1 MRENKAL
8 GIILPGGDNEQM
20 GVLIEKRTVGSI
32 PFGGRYRMIDF
43 ILSGMVHAG
52 IWDVGVITRNKYE
65 SLMDHLGNGS
75 DWDLARKNGGLTLL
89 PPFLHQSGSGA
100 FRGEIESLATYQGYI
115 RKCEAAYV
123 VLANADIVTSFDLD
137 AVIERHAQSGA
148 DLTIVANTVRSR
160 EDLGERALV
169 LTADGDDHITDIAI
183 SPKWQGPCLRSL
195 GVVVIEKNLLLRQI
209 EDLYSHSRFSLIQD
223 LIQGRCGDLDM
234 RVYRLDGY
242 CARVQNI
249 VSYYKANMDLLN
261 REVREELFRQYGPVL
276 TRVRDEPPVKYGLE
290 ANISN
295 SLVADGCIIEGT
307 VEHSVI
313 FRGVKIAKGAV
324 VRNSIVMRGTE
335 IGPNASLSYGI
346 VDRNCLIQECR
357 TLAGFETYPVVIGK
371 NSVV

>member
-20 GVLIEKRTVGSI
+20 GVLIEKRTIGSI
-32 PFGGRYRMIDF
+32 PFGGRYRLIDF

-89 PPFLHQSGSGA
+89 PPFLHHSGSGA

-115 RKCEAAYV
+115 RKREAAYV

-148 DLTIVANTVRSR
+148 DLTIVANTVHSR

-169 LTADGDDHITDIAI
+169 LTADEDGHITDVAI

-223 LIQGRCGDLDM
+223 LIQGKCGELDM

-242 CARVQNI
+242 CARVRNI
-249 VSYYKANMDLLN
+249 VSYYRANMDLLN
-261 REVREELFRQYGPVL
+261 REVRQELFGQHGPVL

-290 ANISN
+290 ANVSN

-346 VDRNCLIQECR
+346 VDRNCLIQERR